1 MPPLQRVLEVYMR
14 SITLTAGTPVV
25 YTSEGTDSTKLPT
38 PITVIAIPGSG
49 GTIVVHYQVVSG
61 GSWTAWPS
69 GTVAAKTVSKLDGA
83 VYALRFTAYHADG
96 TVEIGS

>member
-1 MPPLQRVLEVYMR
+1 MK

-25 YTSEGTDSTKLPT
+25 FSSGAGETKLPT
-38 PITVIAIPGSG
+38 PMTIIAIPGSG
-49 GTIVVHYQVVSG
+49 GTVVVHYQVVSS

-83 VYALRFTAYHADG
+83 VYALRFTAYYANG